1 MWLETGA
8 LQIGVYEVCALQIT
22 GAKIDFVRMIGCQIC
37 AGKINLA
44 QIKVKIFYLF

>member
-1 MWLETGA
+1 LEAGA

-22 GAKIDFVRMIGCQIC
+22 GAKINFGKMAGCQIC
-37 AGKINLA
+37 AGKTNPA